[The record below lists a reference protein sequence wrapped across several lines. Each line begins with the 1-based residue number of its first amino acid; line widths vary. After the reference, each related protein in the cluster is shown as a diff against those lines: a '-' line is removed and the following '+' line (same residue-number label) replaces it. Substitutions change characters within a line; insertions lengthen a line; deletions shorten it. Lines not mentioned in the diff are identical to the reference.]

1 MNLPAFINKQFGWN
15 VRGAITDD
23 GRVVIVGKDICADL
37 KLRYHNKAL
46 ARLDADERVIVRV
59 DVTSTSNASHISRKR
74 DAQDMLCVTE
84 SGLYALIFQS
94 RKPAAKMFRKWVTAE
109 VLPALREYG
118 VYSLH
123 AAPGDLE
130 AVRLENRVG
139 RQYHRIIP
147 SMKALGQPVP
157 EGYGTIG
164 QFVSRFGLDLSNEPG
179 KFLRIV
185 GVVRSLASERGV
197 QILYIWNVKAWRAQG
212 HYPCEIVQEAVRQ
225 LLPGFQP
232 PPDLFDETR

>member
-23 GRVVIVGKDICADL
+23 GRVVIVGKDISNAL
-37 KLRYHNKAL
+37 GIRYHLQAL
-46 ARLDADERVIVRV
+46 ERLDADEKVTVRV
-59 DVTSTSNASHISRKR
+59 ELTRCTTPGQLNGKRRGQDVV
-74 DAQDMLCVTE
+74 CVTE
-84 SGLYALIFQS
+84 SGLYALIFMS
-94 RKPAAKMFRKWVTAE
+94 RKTAAKMFRKWVTAE

-118 VYSLH
+118 AYSLH
-123 AAPGDLE
+123 ADPGDLE
-130 AVRLENRVG
+130 AMRLENRVG

-157 EGYGTIG
+157 DGYGTIG
-164 QFVSRFGLDLSNEPG
+164 QFVNRFGLDLSKEPG

-197 QILYIWNVKAWRAQG
+197 SILYIWNVKAWRAQG
-212 HYPCEIVQEAVRQ
+212 HYPCELVQEAVRQ

-232 PPDLFDETR
+232 PPDLFS